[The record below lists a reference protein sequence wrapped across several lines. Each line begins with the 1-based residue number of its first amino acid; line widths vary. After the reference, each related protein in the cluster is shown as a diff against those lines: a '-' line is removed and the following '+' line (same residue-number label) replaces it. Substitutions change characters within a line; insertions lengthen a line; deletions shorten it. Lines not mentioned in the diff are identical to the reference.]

1 MDAFYFVKSLLLCML
16 LNVLQP
22 DGIFRNSKIVMVLNQ
37 RVLKVEIPNL
47 DGIDRYVSII
57 FVELG
62 FGYEVDYFKNYE
74 ATCNFIGC
82 ELKNVPGV
90 GRSPLVISQA
100 QTVTCSPT

>member
-1 MDAFYFVKSLLLCML
+1 MDAFYFVKSLLLYML

-62 FGYEVDYFKNYE
+62 
-74 ATCNFIGC
+74 
-82 ELKNVPGV
+82 
-90 GRSPLVISQA
+90 LVMKLITSKTMKQL
-100 QTVTCSPT
+100 VTS

>member
-1 MDAFYFVKSLLLCML
+1 ML

-37 RVLKVEIPNL
+37 RDILKVEIPNL

-62 FGYEVDYFKNYE
+62 FGHEVDYFKNYE
-74 ATCNFIGC
+74 ATCNLIGC

>member
-47 DGIDRYVSII
+47 RDGIDRYVSII

-62 FGYEVDYFKNYE
+62 FGYEVDE